1 MEKKIKIIEL
11 NRSDKS
17 QKYDCLPI
25 SENLVLNDLVKIA
38 MSLCKKVMRLRNVP
52 YAMFDIPADIRLS
65 KDFFIDEATIN
76 IYYGRWNMN

>member
-1 MEKKIKIIEL
+1 MKKMIKVIEF
-11 NRSDKS
+11 NRNDNS
-17 QKYDCLPI
+17 QEYYCLPI
-25 SENLVLNDLVKIA
+25 AENLVQKDLVKVA
-38 MSLCKKVMRLRNVP
+38 TSLCKKVMRLRNVP